1 MTKMRNRLV
10 KNCKK
15 AGAVLAVLSLTAGS
29 IFGMTGCIG
38 RMTPKKLLQESSA
51 NMLKVTSSSNHVEL
65 AIQMSDV
72 LDLREVNMELDT
84 ENTTEPPAGHA
95 KGTATVNIKD
105 SKVSADLEL
114 YQTEE
119 DGKYV
124 TYSSMDGKWS
134 KEAADSNEENHL
146 GVDGNI
152 FAHEGKVM
160 ESFHLSEDTV
170 KVDGVECYQM
180 YGDVSGSELIGL
192 LGRDMVTAF
201 NLVELPDE
209 TAIRELQIPV
219 IFDIYKD
226 EMLPAKIV
234 VDMSDVL
241 NELYDSFGE
250 TTKVNL
256 YSIELKFTD
265 YNQVEEIQVPDEV
278 KNAV

>member
-1 MTKMRNRLV
+1 
-10 KNCKK
+10 
-15 AGAVLAVLSLTAGS
+15 
-29 IFGMTGCIG
+29 
-38 RMTPKKLLQESSA
+38 
-51 NMLKVTSSSNHVEL
+51 
-65 AIQMSDV
+65 
-72 LDLREVNMELDT
+72 
-84 ENTTEPPAGHA
+84 
-95 KGTATVNIKD
+95 
-105 SKVSADLEL
+105 
-114 YQTEE
+114 
-119 DGKYV
+119 
-124 TYSSMDGKWS
+124 
-134 KEAADSNEENHL
+134 
-146 GVDGNI
+146 
-152 FAHEGKVM
+152 
-160 ESFHLSEDTV
+160 
-170 KVDGVECYQM
+170 
-180 YGDVSGSELIGL
+180 
-192 LGRDMVTAF
+192 MVTAF